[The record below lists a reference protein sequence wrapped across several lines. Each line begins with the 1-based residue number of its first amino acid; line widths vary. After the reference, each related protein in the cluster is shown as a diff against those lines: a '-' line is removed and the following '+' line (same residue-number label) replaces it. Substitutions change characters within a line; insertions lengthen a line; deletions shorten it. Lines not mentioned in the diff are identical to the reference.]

1 MDKLLT
7 FKHLI
12 EALEGYTNNVR
23 LVLKGK
29 ISDEDKIAS
38 GHLLNSI
45 NTRLEYNDQ
54 AFEVL
59 LDIAG
64 YWKYI
69 ESGRKKYGKH
79 KNGEWPK
86 GAFPP
91 VNAILEWIK
100 VKPILPR
107 PMKNGKLPTDKQLAY
122 LISRKIAVE
131 GIEPKPILAET
142 LEEVNERY
150 EKIFNDAILLDL
162 SEAGDKIL
170 MLVK

>member
-69 ESGRKKYGKH
+69 ESGRKPGK
-79 KNGEWPK
+79 
-86 GAFPP
+86 FPP

-100 VKPILPR
+100 VKPVLPR
-107 PMKNGKLPTDKQLAY
+107 PMKNGKLPTDKQLAF
-122 LISRKIAVE
+122 LISRKIAEE

>member
-69 ESGRKKYGKH
+69 ESGRKPGK
-79 KNGEWPK
+79 
-86 GAFPP
+86 FPP

-107 PMKNGKLPTDKQLAY
+107 PMKNGKLPTDKQLAF
-122 LISRKIAVE
+122 LISRKIAEE